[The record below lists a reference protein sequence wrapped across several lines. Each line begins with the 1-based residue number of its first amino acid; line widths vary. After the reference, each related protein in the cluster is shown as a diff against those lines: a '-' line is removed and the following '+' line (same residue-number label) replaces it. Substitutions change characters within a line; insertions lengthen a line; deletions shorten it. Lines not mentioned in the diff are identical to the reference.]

1 MIGEKKE
8 NSSYIPLQIQY
19 WGTYFSHSISSL
31 KCSHFAGLW
40 YLFYSL
46 FASTSPGIPLADIFF
61 VAHVLSLR
69 GNIFQL
75 DCR

>member
-1 MIGEKKE
+1 MK
-8 NSSYIPLQIQY
+8 Y
-19 WGTYFSHSISSL
+19 
-31 KCSHFAGLW
+31 SHFASLW
-40 YLFYSL
+40 YLFFTL
-46 FASTSPGIPLADIFF
+46 FADTSPGISLADIFF